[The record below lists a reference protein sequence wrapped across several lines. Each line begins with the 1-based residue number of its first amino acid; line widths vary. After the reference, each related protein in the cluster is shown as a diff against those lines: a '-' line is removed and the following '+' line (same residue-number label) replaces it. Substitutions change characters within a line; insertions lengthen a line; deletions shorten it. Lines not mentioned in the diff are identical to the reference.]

1 MTRIFFELDQ
11 LNYLQSILAAHEP
24 TEINRKLLTKFQRGI
39 NRIKK
44 LLSTP

>member
-11 LNYLQSILAAHEP
+11 LNYLHSILITQDP
-24 TEINRKLLTKFQRGI
+24 TKINKKLLTKIQAGI
-39 NRIKK
+39 NRINK

>member
-11 LNYLQSILAAHEP
+11 LNYLHSILITHESNN
-24 TEINRKLLTKFQRGI
+24 INKKLLTKVRAAI
-39 NRIKK
+39 NRINK